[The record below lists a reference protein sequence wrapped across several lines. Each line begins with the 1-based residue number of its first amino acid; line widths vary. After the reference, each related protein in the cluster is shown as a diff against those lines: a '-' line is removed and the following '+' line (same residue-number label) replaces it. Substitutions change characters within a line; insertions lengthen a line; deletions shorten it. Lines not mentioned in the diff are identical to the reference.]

1 VPFAVVDI
9 VDTVAFFV
17 AVDIVDTVV
26 GTQTLVEQEYMQ
38 LQKPALF
45 DLLAQLLVLLAQK
58 PLLRSYL
65 ILKLV
70 KIY

>member
-1 VPFAVVDI
+1 VVD
-9 VDTVAFFV
+9 TA
-17 AVDIVDTVV
+17 DIVV
-26 GTQTLVEQEYMQ
+26 GIQTLVEQEYTQ

-45 DLLAQLLVLLAQK
+45 GLLVQLLVLLAQK

-70 KIY
+70 KIYWL